1 LKLKELL
8 VVIPHSG
15 LVIPKEIDPDSLSDR
30 FPELI
35 RNVDWYTNYLYDFRD
50 ILANKMVTFPYCSI
64 LLEANRHPD
73 IIEDCVPLKDTFGL
87 SVYKRNRKPSDH
99 LRKNLSDKYLAP
111 FNKSIEKN
119 ILAGAD
125 FLLDGHSTISA
136 RGVSKNQIELMN
148 FQHSKLDGGPVY
160 FCPPI
165 IIETYAEELR
175 KRLPDI
181 KITVNQSEYFN
192 VYGHIC
198 AQHSVNALS
207 RIGKRVPALLQE
219 TNHGLYLNSD
229 GCPNLYAIERLR
241 RAFAESLYHA
251 LIKVWKIDQGGK
263 ILNVPITRQTFDYD
277 CGAKA
282 LQTLLAYYGVDIRED
297 SLLKELNVSKID
309 GSSIESIVKFVKRIG
324 FDVEVRQKMTIDD
337 IKHSI
342 DENHPVLVLLQAWA
356 DQPLTAEQWRHTD
369 TEGHYA
375 IAIGYGKDRIIF
387 EDPSSIYRTWLK
399 TSEFLDRW
407 HDKDPQTG
415 KKISQFGLI
424 LFGRESIAG
433 NLQHMS

>member
-148 FQHSKLDGGPVY
+148 F
-160 FCPPI
+160 
-165 IIETYAEELR
+165 
-175 KRLPDI
+175 
-181 KITVNQSEYFN
+181 
-192 VYGHIC
+192 
-198 AQHSVNALS
+198 
-207 RIGKRVPALLQE
+207 
-219 TNHGLYLNSD
+219 
-229 GCPNLYAIERLR
+229 
-241 RAFAESLYHA
+241 
-251 LIKVWKIDQGGK
+251 
-263 ILNVPITRQTFDYD
+263 
-277 CGAKA
+277 
-282 LQTLLAYYGVDIRED
+282 
-297 SLLKELNVSKID
+297 
-309 GSSIESIVKFVKRIG
+309 
-324 FDVEVRQKMTIDD
+324 
-337 IKHSI
+337 
-342 DENHPVLVLLQAWA
+342 
-356 DQPLTAEQWRHTD
+356 
-369 TEGHYA
+369 
-375 IAIGYGKDRIIF
+375 
-387 EDPSSIYRTWLK
+387 
-399 TSEFLDRW
+399 
-407 HDKDPQTG
+407 
-415 KKISQFGLI
+415 
-424 LFGRESIAG
+424 
-433 NLQHMS
+433 